1 MYLELMDIHGNKTIV
16 PVFRTLTPSVWNA
29 TLSSKTIN
37 GVTIYYGS
45 FTPSYSSNTHILE
58 PYVSTWTRDDQDR
71 TSYFFPPDNPQAY
84 VPTKEFHLANE
95 PNTGFTLICNNG
107 SVIQNIK
114 YQGVSVTNSLSTS
127 GGSGDLLAFFEVTV
141 NGIEGIALE
150 CYRSYSDGAAT
161 KGKIYTI
168 GFISKNFFAGGTF
181 IPYSD
186 GDKAG
191 DPDETGGTGGGVKP
205 ANDIVTPDSYSSTIP
220 SGHGLNI
227 YALTPQQFA
236 EFGDYLWGRNA
247 SVFSAQGLWAR
258 WQNYKFNPVA
268 AVISCHYVPSNFM
281 LGVSATNS
289 IAIAGTD
296 LPITCSVVTEQFV
309 KMTFNWLDT
318 TEEFK
323 SFADYIEG
331 IILHIPFCGA
341 VEIDPSCCRDSAQ
354 GRLGVEMC
362 CDVVTGNVM
371 ASIIAEQYSRTGAYV
386 HRVVATATG
395 NCAYNV
401 PVSGSDSG
409 LGAILGVI
417 QNTRF
422 ALDASNPDTGIG
434 ATLDTNLGSLLQRR
448 HTAIAGN
455 HAGSVGYCGTLE
467 CWAEVTVDIPYYTPQ
482 FNHIIGR
489 PSHAS
494 GIVSDFAGYAEFDI
508 DDVEVAGATD
518 SERSEIRDAL
528 RGGVYV

>member
-1 MYLELMDIHGNKTIV
+1 MYLELMDTHGNKTIV
-16 PVFRTLTPSVWNA
+16 PVFKTLTPSSWNA
-29 TLSSKTIN
+29 TLNSRTIN
-37 GVTIYYGS
+37 GVKIYYGS
-45 FTPSYSSNTHILE
+45 FTPSYSIGTHILE
-58 PYVSTWTRDDQDR
+58 PYVSTWTRDDHDNN
-71 TSYFFPPDNPQAY
+71 SYFFPPDDPQAY
-84 VPTKEFHLANE
+84 NPIATFHLANE
-95 PNTGFTLICNNG
+95 PNTNFQVTCNNATAML
-107 SVIQNIK
+107 NIK
-114 YQGVSVTNSLSTS
+114 YKGVTLTNVINTNY
-127 GGSGDLLAFFEVTV
+127 GGDLLAFFELKV
-141 NGIEGIALE
+141 NGIECIAMLP
-150 CYRSYSDGAAT
+150 YRSYSDT
-161 KGKIYTI
+161 SMDKGIIYSI
-168 GFISKNFFAGGTF
+168 GCISKNFFAGGQF

-191 DPDETGGTGGGVKP
+191 DPDETGGTGGGIRP

-236 EFGDYLWGRNA
+236 DFGDYLWGRNA

-281 LGVSATNS
+281 LGISATNS

-309 KMTFNWLDT
+309 KTTFNWLDT

-341 VEIDPSCCRDSAQ
+341 VEVDPSCCRDSRQ

-386 HRVVATATG
+386 HRIVATATG
-395 NCAYNV
+395 NCAYSV

-409 LGAILGVI
+409 LGAIIGVI
-417 QNTRF
+417 QSTRF
-422 ALDASNPDTGIG
+422 SLDASDPENGIG

-448 HTAIAGN
+448 HTAISGN

>member
-1 MYLELMDIHGNKTIV
+1 MYIELADIHNNKTIV
-16 PVFRTLTPSVWNA
+16 PVFK
-29 TLSSKTIN
+29 TLSPRGNWQVSLNSKTID
-37 GVTIYYGS
+37 GVKIYYGS
-45 FTPSYSSNTHILE
+45 FHPSNCKILE
-58 PYVSTWTRDDQDR
+58 PYSATWSRDDTD
-71 TSYFFPPDNPQAY
+71 THSYFFPPNNPQASN
-84 VPTKEFHLANE
+84 PITTFHLANE
-95 PNTGFTLICNNG
+95 PNTSFSIAPNNASG
-107 SVIQNIK
+107 ISNIIYK
-114 YQGVSVTNSLSTS
+114 GTTVTSSLASNY
-127 GGSGDLLAFFEVTV
+127 GGDLLGFFEVRAA
-141 NGIEGIALE
+141 GIEGIAILA
-150 CYRSYSDGAAT
+150 YRSYSDGLQT
-161 KGKIYTI
+161 KGVIYQI
-168 GFISKNFFAGGTF
+168 GFISRNFFEGGQF

-186 GDKAG
+186 GDKTG

-341 VEIDPSCCRDSAQ
+341 VEVDPSCCRDSTQ
-354 GRLGVEMC
+354 GRLGVELC

-422 ALDASNPDTGIG
+422 SLDASNPDTGIG